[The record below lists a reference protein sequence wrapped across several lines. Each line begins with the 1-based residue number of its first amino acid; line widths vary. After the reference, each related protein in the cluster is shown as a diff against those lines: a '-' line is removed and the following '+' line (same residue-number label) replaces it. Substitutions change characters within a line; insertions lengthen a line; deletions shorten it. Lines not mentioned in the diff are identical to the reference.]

1 MAQDISVEGG
11 KYTITFK
18 DAVSEND
25 DDITGDKAN
34 IMNMALARGCWFQ
47 WEYTVQIELHTG
59 DVEDDLI
66 ELGEMQALYA
76 EVSEWTPQML
86 ESPAALSEQLS
97 NLLRW
102 GAGSGLTDQASH
114 ATLVDVPGVTFAMP
128 PATELLVAR
137 SPDPTI
143 PPQVYPTGD
152 WTWEQ
157 TNSSS
162 FAFLHPEFDPNTL
175 YVTSDGV
182 YFRGDPAD
190 GPPIRVEPDEL
201 VPVFIDPIVASDA
214 DIAKAR
220 RELEAAIESKTQRNQ
235 EKQAQLQDLTAALQ
249 RWFTFTTNVNERKK
263 RDADTIAGNFH

>member
-18 DAVSEND
+18 DAVSED
-25 DDITGDKAN
+25 DDEITGDKAN

-66 ELGEMQALYA
+66 ELREMQALYA

-86 ESPAALSEQLS
+86 ESPANLTEEFSQ
-97 NLLRW
+97 LLRW
-102 GAGSGLTDQASH
+102 GVGTEFTDQASS
-114 ATLVDVPGVTFAMP
+114 ATV
-128 PATELLVAR
+128 
-137 SPDPTI
+137 
-143 PPQVYPTGD
+143 
-152 WTWEQ
+152 
-157 TNSSS
+157 
-162 FAFLHPEFDPNTL
+162 
-175 YVTSDGV
+175 DGV
-182 YFRGDPAD
+182 AGGFIWPPVIELPGGGGAIPSWSEVQADPARYSGGAGRLMKSAD
-190 GPPIRVEPDEL
+190 GVIFRYQAGTGVVRVEPENINL
-201 VPVFIDPIVASDA
+201 VSFTGPVVASDA
-214 DIAKAR
+214 DIAKVR